1 MKVKKV
7 IKKCKNTPVI
17 IRFVTY
23 DVPYTAG
30 KLVQDED
37 ILNSKVLYLGVKTLN
52 DKPHMIICIN
62 EHACN
67 FESIPVPEAPKEPKR
82 FRY

>member
-17 IRFVTY
+17 LRFVTY

-37 ILNSKVLYLGVKTLN
+37 ILNSKVLYLGVKTL
-52 DKPHMIICIN
+52 DGEPHIIICIN
-62 EHACN
+62 EYACN

>member
-1 MKVKKV
+1 MKVKK
-7 IKKCKNTPVI
+7 ILKMCKNIPVI

-23 DVPYTAG
+23 DVPYNAG
-30 KLVQDED
+30 KMVKED
-37 ILNSKVLYLGVKTLN
+37 AILNSKVLYLGVKTINGTLYV
-52 DKPHMIICIN
+52 IICIN

-67 FESIPVPEAPKEPKR
+67 FESIPVPEAPKLPKR